1 METCSSIR
9 NGIWDK
15 GVYTCI
21 MKAEEGHIKEIK
33 GWGGAMTMRRRGSE
47 SGKMP
52 SGMTHVKRTSRT
64 GRQRIWD
71 RGRMDPFS
79 HWFLNI

>member
-1 METCSSIR
+1 M
-9 NGIWDK
+9 
-15 GVYTCI
+15 YY
-21 MKAEEGHIKEIK
+21 EGRGRTDQRHQRM
-33 GWGGAMTMRRRGSE
+33 GGGAMTMRRRGSE